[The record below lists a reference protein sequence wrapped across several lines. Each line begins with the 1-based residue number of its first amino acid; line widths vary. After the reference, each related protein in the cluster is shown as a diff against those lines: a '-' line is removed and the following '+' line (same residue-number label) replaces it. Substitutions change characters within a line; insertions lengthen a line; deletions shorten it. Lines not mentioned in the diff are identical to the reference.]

1 MGTRD
6 ALEYVETRAGGSLRV
21 FATYEADGDH
31 SIEYTRD
38 DVQAQYTASD
48 LRERVREVR
57 RNLCRATG
65 LEAKLGEQ
73 YADLRLFPNVILIN
87 IPPNETEGRGLIL
100 TLDREVGRNLTRF
113 LESTAVLWRDGG
125 LN

>member
-21 FATYEADGDH
+21 FATYEVDGDN

-38 DVQAQYTASD
+38 DVQTQYSSTE

-65 LEAKLGEQ
+65 LESKLGEQ
-73 YADLRLFPNVILIN
+73 YADLRLFPNVILIH
-87 IPPNETEGRGLIL
+87 IPPSETEHRGLIL
-100 TLDREVGRNLTRF
+100 TLDREVGRNLSRF
-113 LESTAVLWRDGG
+113 LESTAVLWRDGE
-125 LN
+125 LH

>member
-6 ALEYVETRAGGSLRV
+6 ALEYVETRASGSLRV
-21 FATYEADGDH
+21 FATYEADGDL

-38 DVQAQYTASD
+38 DVQTQYTTAE
-48 LRERVREVR
+48 LRERVQEVR

-65 LEAKLGEQ
+65 LESKLGEQ

-87 IPPNETEGRGLIL
+87 IPPNETEERGLIL

-113 LESTAVLWRDGG
+113 LESTAVLWRDGE
-125 LN
+125 LH